1 MLWSVTI
8 IGRGIMK
15 IHNKHNVGKQ
25 KVFVDIDETIC
36 FYDGDRI
43 YENAIPSKENIDKI
57 NKLYYDGWEVTYYT
71 ARGSLSGNNYKGLTR
86 IQLNS
91 WGCKYDYLSVGE
103 KPLYDLIID
112 DRAKRIEEL

>member
-1 MLWSVTI
+1 MN

-43 YENAIPSKENIDKI
+43 YENALPSLENINKI
-57 NKLYYDGWEVTYYT
+57 NKLYDEGWEVTYYT
-71 ARGSLSGNNYKGLTR
+71 ARGSLSGEDYSELTTQ
-86 IQLNS
+86 QLDY
-91 WGCKYDYLSVGE
+91 WGCKYHFVSVGE

>member
-15 IHNKHNVGKQ
+15 IHSKNNVGKQ

-57 NKLYYDGWEVTYYT
+57 NKLYDDGWEVTYYT
-71 ARGSLSGNNYKGLTR
+71 ARGSLSGDNYKNLTR